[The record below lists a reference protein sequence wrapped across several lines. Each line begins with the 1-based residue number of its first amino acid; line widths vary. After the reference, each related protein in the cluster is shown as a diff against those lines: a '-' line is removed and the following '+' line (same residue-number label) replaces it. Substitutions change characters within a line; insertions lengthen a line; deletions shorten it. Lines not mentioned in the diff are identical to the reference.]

1 MGARGEKVET
11 IRTTV
16 TIEESE
22 TWMVRRRRFF
32 TRRFC
37 PTCGREVCMVP
48 PDEAALLACRDVRSI
63 YSFIEKDSFHVIYME
78 GVKPLIC
85 LISLCSI

>member
-1 MGARGEKVET
+1 MET
-11 IRTTV
+11 IRTTITV
-16 TIEESE
+16 EENE
-22 TWMVRRRRFF
+22 TWLIRRRRYF

-37 PTCGREVCMVP
+37 PRCGREVCMVP

-63 YSFIEKDSFHVIYME
+63 YSFMETDDFHVIYVE

>member
-1 MGARGEKVET
+1 MRAKLET
-11 IRTTV
+11 IHTKITV
-16 TIEESE
+16 EENE
-22 TWMVRRRRFF
+22 TWLIKRRRFF

-37 PTCGREVCMVP
+37 PECGREVCMVP

-63 YSFIEKDSFHVIYME
+63 YSFMEDDYFHVIYLE